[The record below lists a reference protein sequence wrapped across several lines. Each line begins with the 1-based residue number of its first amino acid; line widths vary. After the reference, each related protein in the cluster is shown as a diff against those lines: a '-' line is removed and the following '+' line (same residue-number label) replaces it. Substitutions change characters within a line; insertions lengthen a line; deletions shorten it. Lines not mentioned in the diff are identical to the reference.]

1 MRKSKCTMS
10 IPAIIE
16 SFNNGMSSIDIAIQA
31 NVSSRYINMVLQK
44 HNVERHPHSSWLRK
58 YSVNE
63 DYFKTWS
70 ASMAYVLGFFAADG
84 FMPQDLQIISFS
96 QKDPKILEDIKKE
109 LQSKHPIIINPRTG
123 VHLLNISSKVMK
135 EDLIHL
141 HGMIPKKSTT
151 LEFPYVPEEYLS
163 HFVRGYFDGDGN
175 INFEKRTVSF
185 VGGSLKFMEQL
196 KKRLEFYSFEP
207 FIVSKEKYHRLFLSG
222 RKTVYNFGNWIY
234 RDKNLY
240 LLRKHIEF
248 KREKLSPEQLN
259 DRPIKITKTAVEER
273 KEKLLDNY
281 KLKADLTEA
290 CKSANI
296 QIQTFYRWLN
306 TDEDFKQRFNSMFF
320 EMQIKK

>member
-16 SFNNGMSSIDIAIQA
+16 SFKNGMSSNEIAILA

-44 HNVERHPHSSWLRK
+44 HNVDRQPHSSWLRK

-70 ASMAYVLGFFAADG
+70 PTMAYVLGFFAADG
-84 FMPQDLQIISFS
+84 FLPNDIQIISFS
-96 QKDPKILEDIKKE
+96 QKDPKILEDIRNE
-109 LQSKHPIIINPRTG
+109 LQSTHPIKTNPRTG
-123 VHLLNISSKVMK
+123 VHLLNISSKIMK

-151 LEFPYVPEEYLS
+151 LEFPYVPEGYLS
-163 HFVRGYFDGDGN
+163 HFVRGYFDGDGS

-222 RKTVYNFGNWIY
+222 RKTVCNFGNWIY

-240 LLRKHIEF
+240 LLRKHLEF
-248 KREKLSPEQLN
+248 NKEKLLPEQLN
-259 DRPIKITKTAVEER
+259 DRPIKITKAAVEAR
-273 KEKLLDNY
+273 KAKLLDNY

-290 CKSANI
+290 CKSVNI
-296 QIQTFYRWLN
+296 QIQTFHRWLN
-306 TDEDFKQRFNSMFF
+306 NDEDFKLRFNSIDV
-320 EMQIKK
+320 ENHIIK

>member
-1 MRKSKCTMS
+1 MS

-16 SFNNGMSSIDIAIQA
+16 SFNNGMSSNEIAIKA
-31 NVSSRYINMVLQK
+31 NVSSRYINKVLQK
-44 HNVERHPHSSWLRK
+44 HNVDRQPHSSWLRK
-58 YSVNE
+58 YTVNE
-63 DYFKTWS
+63 NYFKTWS

-84 FMPQDLQIISFS
+84 FMPQDLQVISFS

-123 VHLLNISSKVMK
+123 VHLLNISSKIMK

-185 VGGSLKFMEQL
+185 VGGSLKFMEHF

-306 TDEDFKQRFNSMFF
+306 KDEDFKRRFNSMV
-320 EMQIKK
+320 MQIKK